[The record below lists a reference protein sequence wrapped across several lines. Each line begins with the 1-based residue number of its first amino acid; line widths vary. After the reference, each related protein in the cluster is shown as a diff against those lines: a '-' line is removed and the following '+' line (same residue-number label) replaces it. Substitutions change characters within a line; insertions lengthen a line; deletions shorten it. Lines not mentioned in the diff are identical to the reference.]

1 MLALMSG
8 QTSFKEFRKFSQMAK
23 TVGNYHSLF
32 CLSCLGLV
40 HSNIL
45 VSLFLKCIF
54 YGKSLTAFKSVFI
67 LSKLQTFMVFVTVLS
82 WPETPTSSV

>member
-8 QTSFKEFRKFSQMAK
+8 QTSVKEFRKFSQMAK
-23 TVGNYHSLF
+23 TVGNYHSLS

-54 YGKSLTAFKSVFI
+54 LWEEFNCFQKCIYI
-67 LSKLQTFMVFVTVLS
+67 
-82 WPETPTSSV
+82 E